1 MALKYQA
8 MNREKVI
15 KDLKEHAR
23 FHESSREASLESF
36 QETRLNNFL
45 TSAAVNDA
53 TATILRRWAEKART
67 RKAFSVADFYAHIIT
82 SYHVYES
89 KLQDQV
95 NVRPSAAVELQ
106 ARRNAALFAEQVIS
120 FLKNVKSANQ

>member
-1 MALKYQA
+1 
-8 MNREKVI
+8 MNRKKVI
-15 KDLKEHAR
+15 RDLTDHAR
-23 FHESSREASLESF
+23 LHESGREAALESF
-36 QETRLNNFL
+36 QETRLNTFL

-67 RKAFSVADFYAHIIT
+67 REVFSVADFYCHIIT

-95 NVRPSAAVELQ
+95 DVSPSAAVELR
-106 ARRNAALFAEQVIS
+106 ARRNAALFAEQVLS
-120 FLKNVKSANQ
+120 FLENVNSANQ